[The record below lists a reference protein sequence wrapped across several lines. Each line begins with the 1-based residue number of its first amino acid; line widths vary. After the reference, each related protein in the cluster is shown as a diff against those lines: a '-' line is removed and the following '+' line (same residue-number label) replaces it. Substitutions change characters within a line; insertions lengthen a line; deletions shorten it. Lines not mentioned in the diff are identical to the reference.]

1 MVSKT
6 FVDGISNQSLHQT
19 TNDNRRSS
27 CLGTVYETKEE
38 KMGINKKDKNGEPV
52 SAISV
57 GMAVARQL
65 IWGEAASRKGAD
77 GDGGGARK
85 WH

>member
-1 MVSKT
+1 
-6 FVDGISNQSLHQT
+6 
-19 TNDNRRSS
+19 
-27 CLGTVYETKEE
+27 
-38 KMGINKKDKNGEPV
+38 MGINKKDKNGEPV